1 MGRDCPRAREPPMM
15 ASLRSLARQWLAS
28 VGRGILSPLVFW
40 LAKRPQGAEMPISV
54 HMLVSSRTWHAG
66 LLAAISFEHSTG
78 RRWPLFIHDDGSVS
92 LAQRQQIKKV
102 LPGVMFIPRSDS
114 DRETS
119 CYLADYP
126 TCLAHRNRH
135 NLFLKFFDACPF
147 APHDRFIVLDSDVI
161 FFKRPAEI
169 LEWAD
174 NRSPTCLYNEDTR
187 EKFCIPRDEI
197 EKALP
202 VTLLP
207 RFNSGL
213 VLMQKQAFNL
223 NLASQLLG
231 AFETTAHAPQFFEQ
245 TLYALMASTNPGGG
259 APLPRTYNISWGYWR
274 DRGSICRHYVGDFKH
289 DLLYIEGAP
298 LLLMGMLTKS
308 LK

>member
-1 MGRDCPRAREPPMM
+1 MIS
-15 ASLRSLARQWLAS
+15 SLRSTARRCLAS
-28 VGRGILSPLVFW
+28 VGREILSPLAFHLV
-40 LAKRPQGAEMPISV
+40 KRPQGPEIPVSV

-78 RRWPLFIHDDGSVS
+78 RRWPLVIHDDGSVS
-92 LAQRQQIKKV
+92 SAQRQKIEQV
-102 LPGVMFIPRSDS
+102 LPGVRFIPRADA
-114 DRETS
+114 DRETNGV
-119 CYLADYP
+119 LAEYA
-126 TCLAHRNRH
+126 TCLAHRGRH
-135 NLFLKFFDACPF
+135 NLFLKFFDAAPF

-161 FFKRPAEI
+161 FFKQPTEI
-169 LEWAD
+169 LEWAE
-174 NRSPTCLYNEDTR
+174 SGASSCLYNEDTR
-187 EKFCIPRDEI
+187 EKFCIPREEI
-197 EKALP
+197 EKVLP

-213 VLMQKQAFNL
+213 VLMQKRAIDL
-223 NLASQLLG
+223 DLASRLLS

-274 DRGSICRHYVGDFKH
+274 DRGSICRHYVGEFKH

-298 LLLMGMLTKS
+298 LLLMGTLTNSMK
-308 LK
+308 